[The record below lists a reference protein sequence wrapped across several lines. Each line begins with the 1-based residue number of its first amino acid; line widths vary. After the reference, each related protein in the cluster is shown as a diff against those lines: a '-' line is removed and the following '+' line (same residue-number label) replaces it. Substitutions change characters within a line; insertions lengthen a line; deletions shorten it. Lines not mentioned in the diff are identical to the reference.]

1 MNMRDKDTVMSQ
13 QTFVSPPR
21 EADAA
26 WAPAE
31 HRDSSRSLGELFS
44 ELTSDMSTL
53 MRKELQLA
61 QAEMTEKLSAA
72 TRSVVLMVAG
82 GLIAYAGLLGLLAA
96 LVIGLGGLMPYWLSA
111 LLVGLAVLI
120 VGVVLVQSGRSSLAH
135 LHVVPEKTVETLKE
149 NTEMVKEKLQ

>member
-1 MNMRDKDTVMSQ
+1 
-13 QTFVSPPR
+13 
-21 EADAA
+21 
-26 WAPAE
+26 
-31 HRDSSRSLGELFS
+31 
-44 ELTSDMSTL
+44 
-53 MRKELQLA
+53 
-61 QAEMTEKLSAA
+61 MTEKLSAA